1 MWVRLRIR
9 RRSASQWNNLSG
21 WKSTNLN
28 YFWQWCLP
36 GGLTRAARER
46 GLSPGAVSQQIQRLS
61 AELGVPLFFK
71 AGRGIALTPEGSQF
85 AERSRVLLKDV
96 DDLRRCFT
104 LDASSDRTPF
114 HLATGATTLIHGLGK
129 PLRALRRK
137 YPKAAI
143 RVTVANTEEMVE
155 GLLSRRFD
163 LAIVS

>member
-1 MWVRLRIR
+1 M
-9 RRSASQWNNLSG
+9 SG